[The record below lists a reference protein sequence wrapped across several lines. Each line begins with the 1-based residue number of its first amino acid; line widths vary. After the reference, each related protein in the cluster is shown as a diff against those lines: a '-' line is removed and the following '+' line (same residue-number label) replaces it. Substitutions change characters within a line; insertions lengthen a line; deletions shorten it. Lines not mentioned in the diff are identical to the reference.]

1 MKVILKQHSAL
12 YVFNAKVHNKIIH
25 TYYMYY
31 WKMNNLQQNEISKTQ
46 LKLRMEIKLN
56 PKI

>member
-1 MKVILKQHSAL
+1 
-12 YVFNAKVHNKIIH
+12 
-25 TYYMYY
+25 MYY
-31 WKMNNLQQNEISKTQ
+31 LKMNNLQQNEISKTQ